1 MILDSGSSTLPSD
14 AELTLLFSELAKQP
28 VSDQQA
34 AMAVMLDRESTSPRV
49 WDEKAYDRQRKA
61 KKRATEREIYI
72 PPPKNIELRNRCL
85 RDFELLLNTYFPDT
99 YDEEF
104 TEDRSD
110 MLSSIVW
117 AARYGGDKAIAG
129 SRGEGKTTLAID
141 GSLCLMVAML
151 TDFPVVIGKNQDA
164 SSDELKALRE
174 KMLSSERF
182 IEDFPEIGIPM
193 DSAGPGVA
201 SPKQTVAGR
210 YIRLHMGSK
219 YFAFPTIGIDQLPHW
234 DQSIVPVSCGQVMG
248 ALGINGRIR
257 GEKFRGKRPTLA
269 IIDDIEDTT
278 AAGSDLL
285 IEKNEKKIEE
295 DIGGLGRSSTRIA
308 RVMLCTTQNRK
319 CIAYKYTDPKQKQSW
334 NGKRYRKMRKEPDR
348 MDLVEQYI
356 EMRVL
361 RKSDDPD
368 ARVAF
373 RFWKTNKEAI
383 EDGCEISNKQSYNK
397 GIHHDGD
404 LIELSAIQAYYNR
417 VADMGRKAV
426 ATEIDNDPPETVGPQ
441 GQGVTAELVSSRLSG
456 LARRQLPASTIALT
470 AAIDLGKYRCHWV
483 VIAWW
488 TGGGGCIVDYGV
500 AEVTGT
506 DKALNNEA
514 SEPMIYK
521 ALLNWR
527 DELLSKLYIDAT
539 GTNRRIDFC
548 LVDSGTFTQAAYEF
562 CRQSRGIFHPSKGI
576 NPYHPRKKSTDT
588 CLASANLHAQKF
600 TSEDIWLYELDTN
613 HWKQWVHERFL
624 TATMDENNMLRRG
637 SLSLFELDGYEKHGS
652 YSQHIAAEE
661 LLTEFK
667 EGKGVKTYWSV
678 KNENNHWFDATYM
691 AAASSEVCGI
701 KLIGG
706 PEVSVEARQVDVD
719 KPKAKQPTVRQHG
732 SDRFRRRPG
741 GWVPKRR

>member
-1 MILDSGSSTLPSD
+1 MSEAEADKSRKDAKRKKLRDVKIPLPVNPQRRLEAERD
-14 AELTLLFSELAKQP
+14 AELWLT
-28 VSDQQA
+28 
-34 AMAVMLDRESTSPRV
+34 
-49 WDEKAYDRQRKA
+49 
-61 KKRATEREIYI
+61 
-72 PPPKNIELRNRCL
+72 
-85 RDFELLLNTYFPDT
+85 TYFPEVF
-99 YDEEF
+99 YEAF
-104 TEDRSD
+104 TEDRREMVSA
-110 MLSSIVW
+110 IEH
-117 AARYGGDKAIAG
+117 AAQYGGDQSIAG
-129 SRGEGKTTLAID
+129 PRGEGKTTIALRTA
-141 GSLCLMVAML
+141 LRLMFCRKC
-151 TDFPVVIGKNQDA
+151 DFPVVIGKSQGK
-164 SSDELKALRE
+164 SQLELKDIRE
-174 KMLSSERF
+174 QLQQSPILAEDYPEVCIPFRAVGAWSSKAR
-182 IEDFPEIGIPM
+182 M
-193 DSAGPGVA
+193 
-201 SPKQTVAGR
+201 QTVAG
-210 YIRLHMGSK
+210 IETNIVLACDHI
-219 YFAFPTIGIDQLPHW
+219 AFPTIKRSQLPIDW
-234 DQSIVPVSCGQVMG
+234 PAEIEPASCGQVMYC
-248 ALGINGRIR
+248 LGMDGPIR
-257 GEKFRGKRPTLA
+257 GTKFRGKRPKLA
-269 IIDDIEDTT
+269 IMDDIEDRQ
-278 AAGSDLL
+278 AASSDVLINKNEEL
-285 IEKNEKKIEE
+285 IEK
-295 DIGGLGRSSTRIA
+295 DIGGLGASAERVS
-308 RVMLCTTQNRK
+308 RVMLCTLQNRK
-319 CIAYKYTDPKQKQSW
+319 CNAYKYTLPPESKECTKPSW
-334 NGKRYRKMRKEPDR
+334 NGKRYRKMVKPPSR

-356 EMRVL
+356 EMR
-361 RKSDDPD
+361 RMRSNADPD
-368 ARVAF
+368 GRLAHE
-373 RFWKTNKEAI
+373 FWLENLESI
-383 EDGCEISNKQSYNK
+383 ESDCIISNPNSFSKK
-397 GIHHDGD
+397 VHPDGKP
-404 LIELSAIQAYYNR
+404 IEWSAIQAYYNR
-417 VADMGRKAV
+417 VADMGKDAV

-441 GQGVTAELVSSRLSG
+441 GQGVTADLVASRLSG

-470 AAIDLGKYRCHWV
+470 AAIDLGKYRCHWI

-488 TGGGGCIVDYGV
+488 TGGGGCVVDYGV

-527 DELLSKLYIDAT
+527 DELLNKHYIDAT

-576 NPYHPRKKSTDT
+576 NPYYPRKKSTDT

-652 YSQHIAAEE
+652 YAQHIAAEE

-667 EGKGVKTYWSV
+667 EGKGVKTYWNV

-719 KPKAKQPTVRQHG
+719 KSRPKQPTVRQHG

-741 GWVPKRR
+741 GWIPKRR